1 MVDNLLAQSIS
12 THYSSLSGR
21 RNILIWIQQF
31 YSARNKKNYK
41 IFFSQKQ
48 LPSNVAWILLNS
60 PFFITLLPSTLFSK
74 KQSGSNMVI
83 VEIYLLITLLPTVY
97 STQCTSVQLLWI
109 FCRESILHTWAWD
122 VITLLITG
130 SETFENCLQPYC
142 AILECYSTYTLE

>member
-1 MVDNLLAQSIS
+1 MVIKNIETRFGLFMVDNLLAQSIC
-12 THYSSLSGR
+12 THYSSLSGW

-31 YSARNKKNYK
+31 YSPRNKKKYK

-48 LPSNVAWILLNS
+48 LQSNVAWILLNS
-60 PFFITLLPSTLFSK
+60 PIFHNPFTLYSF
-74 KQSGSNMVI
+74 
-83 VEIYLLITLLPTVY
+83 YLLITLLPTVY